1 MKVVGPTGGSNERG
15 SVSSPAKTLTFSLIA
30 IIGFWLFVF
39 LCLVLLWGVVER
51 SKAVGNDAQFA
62 YSDLFNKVQ
71 SGQVLDAVIDG
82 NDLYGHLKATPKDQ
96 FHTRIPTN
104 SEDLQKAMLAANV
117 TFSIREASIVAPL
130 LFNVFSYFVLFLL
143 AVPPFWV
150 IFKKAGLQPVFS
162 LLMLV
167 PLVNIAVLYALAF
180 TKWKAAPTPQP

>member
-1 MKVVGPTGGSNERG
+1 M
-15 SVSSPAKTLTFSLIA
+15 SSPAKTLTFSFIA
-30 IIGFWLFVF
+30 IIGFLLFVL

-62 YSDLFNKVQ
+62 YSDVFNKVQ
-71 SGQVLDAVIDG
+71 SGQVLDAVIVG

-117 TFSIREASIVAPL
+117 NFSIRDASIVAPL
-130 LFNVFSYFVLFLL
+130 LFNVFPYFVLFLL

-162 LLMLV
+162 LLILV
-167 PLVNIAVLYALAF
+167 PLVNIGVLYALAF
-180 TKWKAAPTPQP
+180 TKWRVSSSPQP